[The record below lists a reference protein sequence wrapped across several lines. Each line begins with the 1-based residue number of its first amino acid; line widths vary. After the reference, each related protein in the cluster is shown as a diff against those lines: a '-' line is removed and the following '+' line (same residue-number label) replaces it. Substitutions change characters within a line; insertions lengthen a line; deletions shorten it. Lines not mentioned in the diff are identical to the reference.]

1 LSGPLNFIND
11 IVIETRRTKDKMA
24 SGIKNKK
31 WLGYTLY
38 VALITV
44 LLLYYLFPAQAVE
57 EFIDNTVSR
66 ANQEFAFKAE
76 KIGPWIPVGLQ
87 ITAGEIYLSSIPE
100 PVVFKAD
107 SLFVRPQILK
117 LVKGEYSFDLDG
129 KAYKGDIK
137 GTLHLTGENKDIA
150 GKIIFN
156 DLALA
161 DYSFLAEKYKHRMIG
176 NLSGEIVYGNK
187 SAGATG
193 GRGKVVLRLTGGQLQ
208 FQAPIL
214 NITSVDLQSIK
225 MEAELRRGEITIIKA
240 ELAGSEVN
248 GSMTGSI
255 QLQKDIGLSQIN
267 LKGTLEPLAEFY
279 KNYPGIRELLKTMKK
294 RVKRG
299 QYFFAVTGTLGDPKF
314 KLL

>member
-1 LSGPLNFIND
+1 
-11 IVIETRRTKDKMA
+11 MA
-24 SGIKNKK
+24 SGTKNNK

-38 VALITV
+38 VVLITV

-57 EFIDNTVSR
+57 KFIDNSVSR
-66 ANQEFAFKAE
+66 INQEFAFKAE
-76 KIGPWIPVGLQ
+76 KVGPWIPAGLQ
-87 ITAGEIYLSSIPE
+87 ITAGEIYLSNTPE

-107 SLFVRPQILK
+107 SLFVKPQILK
-117 LVKGEYSFDLDG
+117 LLKGEYSFDLDG
-129 KAYKGDIK
+129 KAYKGDIN
-137 GTLHLTGENKDIA
+137 GTFHLTGENKDIA
-150 GKIIFN
+150 SKITFS

-161 DYSFLAEKYKHRMIG
+161 DYSFLAEKYKHRVIG

-187 SAGATG
+187 FAGEA
-193 GRGKVVLRLTGGQLQ
+193 GRSGKVVLRLTSGQLQ

-225 MEAELRRGEITIIKA
+225 LEAEFSRGEITIIKA

-255 QLQKDIGLSQIN
+255 QLQKDIRLSQIN

-279 KNYPGIRELLKTMKK
+279 KNYPEIRELLKAMKR